1 MDIFLRIIKLIGIFS
16 AELLFIFSPIIL
28 IYLTHLV
35 FSYKLYTSEGLNVF
49 IENNRNRYAN
59 MTQVNQLWEWF
70 KNLSK
75 LKKSM
80 IIIGLLAVIGF
91 VNRPDVESQTKQKE
105 EAQTVDGTYSY
116 KDNSAE
122 LVITIGGNSWS
133 GKTMMVTGFGSDYDN
148 RKAQYD
154 NGIVKGNDLY
164 ESSGM
169 VKVGYVNGNSLTT
182 SVGGQSVTLR
192 KN

>member
-1 MDIFLRIIKLIGIFS
+1 MKS
-16 AELLFIFSPIIL
+16 
-28 IYLTHLV
+28 
-35 FSYKLYTSEGLNVF
+35 
-49 IENNRNRYAN
+49 NN
-59 MTQVNQLWEWF
+59 
-70 KNLSK
+70 
-75 LKKSM
+75 
-80 IIIGLLAVIGF
+80 IIITSLFLTFLVAF
-91 VNRPDVESQTKQKE
+91 VGCGNNGQNSNSNSETKQKE

-148 RKAQYD
+148 QNAQYD

-182 SVGGQSVTLR
+182 SIGGQSVTLR
-192 KN
+192 K

>member
-1 MDIFLRIIKLIGIFS
+1 MKS
-16 AELLFIFSPIIL
+16 
-28 IYLTHLV
+28 
-35 FSYKLYTSEGLNVF
+35 
-49 IENNRNRYAN
+49 NN
-59 MTQVNQLWEWF
+59 
-70 KNLSK
+70 
-75 LKKSM
+75 
-80 IIIGLLAVIGF
+80 IIITSLFLTVLVAIVGCG
-91 VNRPDVESQTKQKE
+91 NNGQNSNSNSQTKQKE

-122 LVITIGGNSWS
+122 LVITISGNSWS

-148 RKAQYD
+148 QNAQYD

-182 SVGGQSVTLR
+182 SIGGQSVTLS
-192 KN
+192 K

>member
-1 MDIFLRIIKLIGIFS
+1 MKNQ
-16 AELLFIFSPIIL
+16 
-28 IYLTHLV
+28 
-35 FSYKLYTSEGLNVF
+35 LNLKSVIVLAISVF
-49 IENNRNRYAN
+49 IMSCENNSKSNQSN
-59 MTQVNQLWEWF
+59 SQSHKQV
-70 KNLSK
+70 
-75 LKKSM
+75 
-80 IIIGLLAVIGF
+80 
-91 VNRPDVESQTKQKE
+91 DVESI
-105 EAQTVDGTYSY
+105 DGTYSY
-116 KDNSAE
+116 RDNSAE
-122 LVITIGGNSWS
+122 LVIRISGNSWS

-148 RKAQYD
+148 QNAQYD